1 MYVVFLVCVWRSY
14 EWISKSELVPEL
26 ERKQISV
33 GSVTLSRGAQLFF
46 IAGPCIIEGRLMAF
60 EVASV
65 LSTVRDKLALP
76 IIFKGSFK
84 KANRSSAS
92 SFTGIGDREAL
103 EILAEVREAFDL
115 PVLTDVHETGD
126 VEHASRYV
134 DALQIPAFLCRQTD
148 LLTAA
153 GKSGLCVNIKK
164 GQYMAPEDMTM
175 ALEKV
180 TRTGNANVMLTERG
194 TMFGYHNLVVD
205 FRGIPRMRRT
215 GVPVVYDATHSLQLP
230 SAGKGVS
237 GGEREY
243 LLPMARAAVAA
254 GADGL
259 FFEVHPD
266 PDKALSDASTQLALQ
281 DFPAA
286 AEQLEALYRFMK
298 KDHIS

>member
-1 MYVVFLVCVWRSY
+1 MT
-14 EWISKSELVPEL
+14 I
-26 ERKQISV
+26 
-33 GSVTLSRGAQLFF
+33 RGGGPLFF
-46 IAGPCIIEGRLMAF
+46 IAGPCIIEGREMAF
-60 EVASV
+60 DVASV
-65 LSTVRDKLALP
+65 LSAVRDKLALP

-103 EILAEVREAFDL
+103 EILAEIRDTFGL
-115 PVLTDVHETGD
+115 PVLTDVHETSD
-126 VEHASRYV
+126 VEQASRYV

-148 LLTAA
+148 LLVAA

-164 GQYMAPEDMTM
+164 GQFMAPEDMAM

-180 TRTGNANVMLTERG
+180 IGTGNTNVMLTERG

-205 FRGIPRMRRT
+205 FRGIPGMRRE
-215 GVPVVYDATHSLQLP
+215 GYPVVYDATHSLQLP
-230 SAGKGVS
+230 SAGNGVT
-237 GGEREY
+237 GGQREF

-266 PDKALSDASTQLALQ
+266 PDKALSDASTQMALK
-281 DFPAA
+281 DFQQVAGHLDRLHRFLGSEHI
-286 AEQLEALYRFMK
+286 EQR
-298 KDHIS
+298 